1 MKKLIL
7 SAVALS
13 TLAVAAPAA
22 AAPWHNINAR
32 QAQLDNRIDMGV
44 RTGRLTRGEAV
55 QLRSQF
61 RQIAT
66 LEARYRRSN
75 GLNIVERRDLDRRF
89 DRLSYALQQQ
99 LNDRQHRG
107 RR

>member
-7 SAVALS
+7 AAVALS
-13 TLAVAAPAA
+13 TLAIAAPAS
-22 AAPWHNINAR
+22 AAPWQNINAR
-32 QAQLDNRIDMGV
+32 QSMLDNRIDAGV
-44 RTGRLTRGEAV
+44 RTGRLTRQEAM
-55 QLRSQF
+55 QLRTEF
-61 RQIAT
+61 RQIAM

-75 GLNIVERRDLDRRF
+75 GLNMAERRDLDRRF
-89 DRLSYALQQQ
+89 DRLSYELQHQ